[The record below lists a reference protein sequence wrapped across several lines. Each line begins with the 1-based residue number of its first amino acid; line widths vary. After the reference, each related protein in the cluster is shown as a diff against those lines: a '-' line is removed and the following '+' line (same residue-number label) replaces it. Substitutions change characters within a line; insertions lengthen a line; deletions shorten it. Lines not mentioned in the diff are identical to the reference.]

1 MQDQSFSVGRKTQK
15 ALKKEK
21 SLVGDVNIFDK
32 KSMLDPH
39 TPTRVDHEAAN
50 LEEETK
56 RLNLLMMSE
65 SDLTDSHPASE
76 KRNDKKTFAIPNS
89 LNQSSIS
96 SHFTR
101 EGQDHQPQKTMHGQD
116 SSHQKVFD

>member
-15 ALKKEK
+15 AVKKDK
-21 SLVGDVNIFDK
+21 SLVGDVNVFDK
-32 KSMLDPH
+32 KSMLEPH
-39 TPTRVDHEAAN
+39 TPTRDDHDAEN

-89 LNQSSIS
+89 LNQSSVS

-101 EGQDHQPQKTMHGQD
+101 EGLDHQTAK
-116 SSHQKVFD
+116 